1 MAGREIEI
9 CVVQRAYGGAEGVR
23 VKAGTRFA
31 IGAKVDGMQTIT
43 KPRYNELLVRH
54 LVRALGEA
62 DQAAAPAARPTKR
75 RPVINQNDPSG
86 PAAVSS
92 ESLRDITRRRSQDP
106 APPAPKEIIRP
117 LSGSPDGSEKPSLS
131 SPEAQASSSS
141 TSPRRGRRRSDPSP
155 STTPSASP
163 HGPTSSMPATDRG
176 GVLSTEP
183 KDSPG

>member
-9 CVVQRAYGGAEGVR
+9 CVVQRAYGGAEGIR

-31 IGAKVDGMQTIT
+31 VGAKVDGMQTIT
-43 KPRYNELLVRH
+43 KPRYNELLTRH
-54 LVRALGEA
+54 LVRPLAEA
-62 DQAAAPAARPTKR
+62 DQAAAPAARPTRR
-75 RPVINQNDPSG
+75 RPVVNQNDQSG
-86 PAAVSS
+86 PAPVTS

-117 LSGSPDGSEKPSLS
+117 LSGSPDGTAKPSLS

-141 TSPRRGRRRSDPSP
+141 TSTRRGRRRSDPSP

-163 HGPTSSMPATDRG
+163 HGPTSSMPVTGHG
-176 GVLSTEP
+176 GEPSTAP